1 MNISKRGLRILKQFL
16 ILLLIA
22 FAAIQFIRPE
32 RNDGTP
38 DGPHDISHYVQIPDT
53 VQKILFTSCYD
64 CHSNHTDYPWYVN
77 INPIGL
83 WLKNHIDDGK
93 RSINFSDL
101 SGFTQKKRIH
111 RMGDISEQL
120 EQEEMPLSSYTLIH
134 RYAILDSGQT
144 KLVMD
149 WAKSAKMGIR

>member
-1 MNISKRGLRILKQFL
+1 MNISKRGVRILKQFL

-38 DGPHDISHYVQIPDT
+38 DGPNDISHYVKIPDT
-53 VQKILFTSCYD
+53 VQKILITSCYD

-77 INPIGL
+77 INPVGL

-111 RMGDISEQL
+111 RMGDVSEQL
-120 EQEEMPLSSYTLIH
+120 NKGKCRFLHTLSSTGTLFWTAG
-134 RYAILDSGQT
+134 RLN
-144 KLVMD
+144 
-149 WAKSAKMGIR
+149 